1 MKTNLLYIELLRYI
15 LNNNNFF
22 GYVEIGPFLVKNF
35 PEEPE
40 LGERKK
46 MKGFLEFL
54 SSEEYIKVK
63 SNRGIIIIQEAGIE
77 VPREDISAEVKIN
90 QKGVNLV
97 EQNQLNKFSKG
108 GIILSAIFGLST
120 IFLGIYSINITQSVS
135 ELETTINNINKE
147 NTILKSTNE
156 SIKFQVDQLKKELV
170 RKELNGQTE

>member
-1 MKTNLLYIELLRYI
+1 
-15 LNNNNFF
+15 
-22 GYVEIGPFLVKNF
+22 
-35 PEEPE
+35 
-40 LGERKK
+40 

-63 SNRGIIIIQEAGIE
+63 SNRGIFIIQEAGIE

-120 IFLGIYSINITQSVS
+120 ILLGIYSNNITQSVS

>member
-1 MKTNLLYIELLRYI
+1 M
-15 LNNNNFF
+15 
-22 GYVEIGPFLVKNF
+22 LVY
-35 PEEPE
+35 
-40 LGERKK
+40 
-46 MKGFLEFL
+46 KGFLEFL

-63 SNRGIIIIQEAGIE
+63 SNRGIFIIQEAGIE

-120 IFLGIYSINITQSVS
+120 ILLGIYSINITQSVS